1 MIHISPVVGVPGETG
16 LLSAGVSGQ
25 CMPPHCGLQVAAGG
39 AAPSR
44 RAPFHSLVA
53 SALDLRQARN
63 VPGSAIESPR
73 CLLSVKVWSEFNF
86 VGLLSLKNKAEKKRK
101 KQHESP
107 ATKLTL
113 ARFKV
118 AQLLWGYCGMSTL

>member
-25 CMPPHCGLQVAAGG
+25 CMPPHCGLQVAAGE

-44 RAPFHSLVA
+44 FAPFRSLVA
-53 SALDLRQARN
+53 SALDLRRAQN

-73 CLLSVKVWSEFNF
+73 CLLRVKVWSDHNF
-86 VGLLSLKNKAEKKRK
+86 LGLLL
-101 KQHESP
+101 
-107 ATKLTL
+107 
-113 ARFKV
+113 
-118 AQLLWGYCGMSTL
+118 ST